1 MKESS
6 MSEEQLVAAI
16 EGYVQSYILVE
27 YGIEGLTAARDAYND
42 MELVK
47 ENITF
52 TGFLLQTEEEL
63 QELVVEEFVV
73 HA

>member
-27 YGIEGLTAARDAYND
+27 YGIEGLAAARDAYND

-63 QELVVEEFVV
+63 QELVVDEFVV